1 MAPIPKPIALDAAAR
16 APTWRAA
23 YSDRTAA
30 LMAAMAEYAYEPPD
44 VIDLLAAPSGLRVVG
59 SFDAYGLFAALLVA
73 PGQMAVLEF
82 RGTDCLADW
91 GLDLDAARVAMP
103 GHPHV
108 HVHAGFWSA
117 WRSMAPAVEA
127 LLAAHVPPDLGLY
140 ITGHSLGGA
149 LAQLAA
155 MELARDTL
163 AGVYTFGSPRVATE
177 GFDEAVKAPH
187 YRVVNAWDLVPSVPP
202 AFPGGF
208 AHAGD
213 PRLLVGETPTAALRR
228 DRGLLARTLADAWS
242 LAVWPA
248 THDLTSVDDH
258 MIWNYRRK
266 LDGIATARNP

>member
-1 MAPIPKPIALDAAAR
+1 MPPLKPDAASR

-23 YSDRTAA
+23 WSDRTAA
-30 LMAAMAEYAYEPPD
+30 LMAALAEYAYDPPG
-44 VIDLLAAPSGLRVVG
+44 VIDILAAPSGLRVVG

-73 PGQMAVLEF
+73 PGEMAVLAF

-91 GLDLDAARVAMP
+91 GLDLDAVRVAMP
-103 GHPHV
+103 GHPRI
-108 HVHAGFWSA
+108 HVHAGFWTA

-127 LLAAHVPPDLGLY
+127 LLAAHVQPDLGLY

-155 MELARDTL
+155 LDLERDTL
-163 AGVYTFGSPRVATE
+163 AAVYTFGSPRVATL

-208 AHAGD
+208 MHSGD
-213 PRLLVGETPTAALRR
+213 PRLLAGADPAAALRR
-228 DRGLLARTLADAWS
+228 DRGLIARTLADAWS
-242 LAVWPA
+242 LAVWPV

-266 LDGIATARNP
+266 LEGIAAGRNP